1 MLSSKELSKLLK
13 EITILYVEDE
23 NEAKS
28 EISQTLENFS
38 KRILLASNGEEAL
51 HIYRNND
58 IQLIITDLQMP
69 LMNGIKFVEA
79 VRGEDLYTPV
89 IILTAHSSTD
99 YLLPCANLNIQ
110 AYIIKPINF
119 QKLKNALYKVIEY
132 LNLTSNILVHIN
144 GSLSYDKINGI
155 LGYDTKE
162 YKLNNKEKALMDLLV
177 ENKNKTVTYSQIEQ
191 EVWMRYDESMS
202 QSALRTVVK
211 NLRKKSPVS
220 FIENISGTG
229 YKLFTQEEH

>member
-89 IILTAHSSTD
+89 IIKKIKTTIK
-99 YLLPCANLNIQ
+99 IQ
-110 AYIIKPINF
+110 
-119 QKLKNALYKVIEY
+119 QKQKN
-132 LNLTSNILVHIN
+132 
-144 GSLSYDKINGI
+144 KIN
-155 LGYDTKE
+155 
-162 YKLNNKEKALMDLLV
+162 
-177 ENKNKTVTYSQIEQ
+177 
-191 EVWMRYDESMS
+191 
-202 QSALRTVVK
+202 
-211 NLRKKSPVS
+211 
-220 FIENISGTG
+220 
-229 YKLFTQEEH
+229 